1 MAVKQAK
8 GKKVTVAS
16 KKVAKKKLT
25 IARLLLKAAYNN
37 SIVTLADMNGK
48 VLAWSSA
55 GKSGFKGTRKST
67 PFAAQKATE
76 DMIAKAKEMGVTT
89 FHLQINGAG
98 MGRDS
103 FIRSVQASEV
113 PIESIKD
120 TTGFPHG
127 GVRKKQES
135 KG

>member
-8 GKKVTVAS
+8 SKVITRKKVI
-16 KKVAKKKLT
+16 KKKLT
-25 IARLLLKAAYNN
+25 TANLYLAAKFNN
-37 SIVTLADMNGK
+37 SIVTLADTDGK

-55 GKSGFKGTRKST
+55 GKAGFKGTRKST

-76 DMIAKAKEMGVTT
+76 DMITRAKEMGVTT
-89 FHLQINGAG
+89 LHLVIKGGG

-103 FIRSVQASEV
+103 FIRSVQASDLV
-113 PIESIKD
+113 IETILD
-120 TTGFPHG
+120 ATGFPHG
-127 GVRKKQES
+127 GVRKRQER

>member
-1 MAVKQAK
+1 MAVKKTTATK
-8 GKKVTVAS
+8 KTAARKKVI
-16 KKVAKKKLT
+16 KKKLSV
-25 IARLLLKAAYNN
+25 AKLYLKAAYNN
-37 SIVTLADMNGK
+37 SIVTLTDLEGH

-76 DMIAKAKEMGVTT
+76 EMIAKAKEMGVTT
-89 FHLQINGAG
+89 LHLEINGAG

-103 FIRSVQASEV
+103 FIRSVQASELT
-113 PIESIKD
+113 IETIKD

-127 GVRKKQES
+127 GVRPRQER